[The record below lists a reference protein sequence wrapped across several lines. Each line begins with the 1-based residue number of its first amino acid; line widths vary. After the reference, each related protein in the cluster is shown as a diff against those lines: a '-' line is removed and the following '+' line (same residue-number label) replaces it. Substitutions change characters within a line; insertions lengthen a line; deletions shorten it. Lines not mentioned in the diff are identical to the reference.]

1 MTDDVLS
8 RAFQQYVHA
17 TGAKKRAASSAPGPL
32 YHRQRLGRR
41 RMTELNSFQSAGSMP
56 VWALPNAPDMTKW
69 QWQPPKP
76 PSFWPQ
82 LPQVD
87 DVAAVDAGVDLV
99 FPEPEAEIQPLV
111 SPETLETS
119 GLEASSAAVEEEP
132 MLQNLAKLS
141 PALGFKLQ
149 ALFNGTFPTALV
161 FQEKFKK
168 FAKSLQKEIRD
179 GRIRGPQIFEMYDL
193 GRRAL
198 VRASRALPQVKTSS
212 LFPLLSSVIEGVKA
226 AEHLNPSFLRTSP
239 HHWVVLIKHLAR
251 QDATAQ
257 SARLFALLM
266 ESMPPMCR
274 FTTRGAILNVLC
286 AYFRIWRGSSIH
298 GTPPQGNESEAA
310 QALHL
315 AAMWA
320 GRTDVRLDIV
330 KSDLAL
336 KRLEAART
344 NLRVAQKCHERAQ
357 RFISKT
363 AHLMSDDKQLV
374 GYLAE
379 ALKTHHPRVHR
390 SLFVIA
396 TRLTESRYKNWT
408 RLRYNWLHIL
418 ARLPNIPQSQFKHLL
433 ELFEKRG
440 FAALSQ
446 IELGDLLLLHWESK
460 GMVKDLRGTRRFWQ
474 KFRGTDDHKALAALA
489 LAINAKHSPEDCT
502 AILWSFWDFIH
513 LRVGEKTI
521 AKQMLSL
528 SRTQKISSD
537 FLKRLAW
544 TSGDYATALMLH
556 DILIKQLGKDHNIW
570 GPAFWEKYV
579 TQHMKRSKHSLVS
592 PVVLVEKLLSSP
604 RPQKTSCHKADDALQ
619 NQTEKS
625 ALEQRQITRIKE
637 SIKMM
642 AGAPYLTE
650 RQKFRHTAAF
660 TKHLANVQGYL
671 TARDLSSLTD
681 VITEALKRGEGGST
695 ERLRWYLGVVLD
707 HLGEEACSQVG
718 MILKRRRQWN
728 RQQLADFK
736 EVKSPVVEQGLASA
750 LHRRC
755 YEGPHQGG
763 TWPLWRYHLPKNR
776 QRTKS
781 LKLRKKGDLQ
791 MRRLGIHDEQ
801 SSETANGQLFTETGA
816 HPPSD
821 SDDFGALVKG
831 THRQDI
837 DPLASF

>member
-1 MTDDVLS
+1 MPPRPTARCCRATLGQPHAPIEAVWVTDDVLS

-111 SPETLETS
+111 SLETLETS

-198 VRASRALPQVKTSS
+198 
-212 LFPLLSSVIEGVKA
+212 
-226 AEHLNPSFLRTSP
+226 
-239 HHWVVLIKHLAR
+239 
-251 QDATAQ
+251 
-257 SARLFALLM
+257 
-266 ESMPPMCR
+266 
-274 FTTRGAILNVLC
+274 
-286 AYFRIWRGSSIH
+286 
-298 GTPPQGNESEAA
+298 GNESEAA

-320 GRTDVRLDIV
+320 GRTD
-330 KSDLAL
+330 
-336 KRLEAART
+336 
-344 NLRVAQKCHERAQ
+344 
-357 RFISKT
+357 T

-736 EVKSPVVEQGLASA
+736 E
-750 LHRRC
+750 
-755 YEGPHQGG
+755 
-763 TWPLWRYHLPKNR
+763 
-776 QRTKS
+776 RTKS